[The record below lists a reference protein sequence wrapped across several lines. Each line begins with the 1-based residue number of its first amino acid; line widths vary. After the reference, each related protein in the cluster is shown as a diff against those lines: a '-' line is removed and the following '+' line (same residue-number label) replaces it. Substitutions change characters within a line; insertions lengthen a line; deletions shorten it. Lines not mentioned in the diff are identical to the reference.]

1 LTDAEKREA
10 LINKGVAEGKKQM
23 QEMGDVALSE
33 AE

>member
-1 LTDAEKREA
+1 LTDAEKKQA
-10 LINKGVAEGKKQM
+10 LINKVVADGKKQM